1 MKMLKISVVLLILST
16 TIISCGG
23 KKTDGATSTETTQK
37 KTTDQDYVNAAN
49 DMCDCVNK
57 STNMVSDEFKI
68 AMIEGI
74 KSGKSMEEVMESIAK
89 ENSEQLLK
97 DASILMEAGPKI
109 EKCMKSLEKKYEN
122 IYSKESETEILNKL
136 IKALEKNKS
145 CEWTYSLMKLGM
157 QAEKK

>member
-1 MKMLKISVVLLILST
+1 MKTFFLILLSSIVFT
-16 TIISCGG
+16 SCQ
-23 KKTDGATSTETTQK
+23 DIADE
-37 KTTDQDYVNAAN
+37 QDYVNASN

-57 STNMVSDEFKI
+57 STNMVSDEVKS